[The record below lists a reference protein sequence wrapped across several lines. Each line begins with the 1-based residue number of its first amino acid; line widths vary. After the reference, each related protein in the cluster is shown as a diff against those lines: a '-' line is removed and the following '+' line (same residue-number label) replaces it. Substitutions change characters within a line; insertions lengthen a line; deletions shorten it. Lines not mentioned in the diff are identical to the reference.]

1 MRSTIIVTVL
11 AAVAGM
17 AAPARAQGYYYNPY
31 AAQVYAQQVYAQQMA
46 AARYAA
52 MRAAE
57 IQREQEAMAAQ
68 AQMQDRMSE
77 ENQAAVAGSIEIQ
90 THGWGRISARVNRVI
105 AQLESWSGEQF
116 TVVPTQTFNWG
127 QAHANGVI
135 YFDVSSAMQSES
147 VLAFR
152 LAHEWGHEALGHQP
166 NIYNPM
172 GRPRMIMS
180 PTQDEDEADVY
191 AGKFLCSNGYD
202 IDEVEAN
209 LRRYPAITG
218 DSHSSGEKRA
228 QNVAEGCAAVRGVED
243 SIDRSSDDTSSDD
256 TSSDDDSE

>member
-1 MRSTIIVTVL
+1 MRSTTIALVL
-11 AAVAGM
+11 AAVAWM
-17 AAPARAQGYYYNPY
+17 AAPARAQGYYYSNPY
-31 AAQVYAQQVYAQQMA
+31 AAQVYAQQVA

-52 MRAAE
+52 MMRAAE

-68 AQMQDRMSE
+68 AQLQNQLNE
-77 ENQAAVAGSIEIQ
+77 ENQAAMAGTIEIQ

-127 QAHANGVI
+127 QAHANGII
-135 YFDVSSAMQSES
+135 YFDVSSAMQSDS

-172 GRPRMIMS
+172 GRARMIMS

-202 IDEVEAN
+202 VDEVEAN

-218 DSHSSGEKRA
+218 DSHSSGAQRA
-228 QNVAEGCAAVRGVED
+228 QNVAEGCAAVRD
-243 SIDRSSDDTSSDD
+243 SD
-256 TSSDDDSE
+256 